1 VGVEYIGVP
10 IAVLTMFLAQ
20 RMETRMGAAAAGWV
34 AALPIAFGVASA
46 TIAVTRGHGDASLIA
61 LSAAGHVGPMVAF
74 AIAFVWLTTRLGA
87 VGGFVLAI
95 FVYVAASVAVIQ
107 VPEVSRIV
115 IGVLAIAAGALSMSR
130 QPRAIRIGEAATGT
144 QRLLSMGSAA
154 LVVGFITV
162 ANQYSGP
169 GLAGA
174 IGAFPTMSATMAL
187 FIAHRSGVRNAN
199 SVMGGMVKSL
209 PIYLTYCLAFALLVP
224 RTTVWW
230 AVAGATAL
238 ALVAAMLMWKR
249 VERADMTE
257 NGAFCAEP

>member
-1 VGVEYIGVP
+1 
-10 IAVLTMFLAQ
+10 
-20 RMETRMGAAAAGWV
+20 
-34 AALPIAFGVASA
+34 
-46 TIAVTRGHGDASLIA
+46 
-61 LSAAGHVGPMVAF
+61 MVAF

-238 ALVAAMLMWKR
+238 AVIAAILMWKR